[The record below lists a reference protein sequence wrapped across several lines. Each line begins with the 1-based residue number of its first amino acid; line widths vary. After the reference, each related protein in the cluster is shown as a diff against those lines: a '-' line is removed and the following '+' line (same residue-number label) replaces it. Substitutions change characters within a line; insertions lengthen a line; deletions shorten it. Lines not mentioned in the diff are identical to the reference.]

1 MSVIEISVVV
11 PAYNEALA
19 LPKLAEKLGV
29 VLRGLGVSYEILF
42 VNDGSSDGTKKYLQ
56 EISRQ
61 DLRIKPIHLTRNFGK
76 EAAMAAG
83 LASAN
88 GNCVVFIDADFQ
100 HPPDLIP
107 RMFTAWKEGNDVVNA
122 VKRQFASESFLYRWF
137 ANRFN
142 DMMSRMIGG
151 NMVGASD
158 YKLIDRQVV
167 QVLLDCPERNR
178 FFRGLVAWVGFQ
190 VTNIEFD
197 VVERELGKSKWSVIS
212 LIRYSLAN
220 IVAFSSFP
228 LVALS
233 YIGFATA
240 ALGFLLLIQ
249 TFLQY
254 FLGRA
259 AIGFTTVI
267 AVQILLGGMILLA
280 LGVISMYLSKMYD
293 EQKGRPLFIVQHPRI
308 PANSKSADP
317 APETNND

>member
-1 MSVIEISVVV
+1 MSAIEISAVL
-11 PAYNEALA
+11 PAYNEARA
-19 LPKLAEKLGV
+19 LPKLAEKL
-29 VLRGLGVSYEILF
+29 RAIFEEMGVSYEIII
-42 VNDGSSDGTKKYLQ
+42 VNDGSSDGTKEYVQ
-56 EISRQ
+56 DISRQ
-61 DLRIKPIHLTRNFGK
+61 DLRVKPIHLTRNFGK

-83 LASAN
+83 LVSAE
-88 GNCVVFIDADFQ
+88 GKCVVFIDADLQ

-107 RMFTAWKEGNDVVNA
+107 KMFAAWKEGNDVVNA
-122 VKRQFASESFLYRWF
+122 VKRQYASESFFYRWF

-142 DMMSRMIGG
+142 SMMSRMIGS
-151 NMVGASD
+151 NMAGASD

-190 VTNIEFD
+190 VANIEFD

-233 YIGFATA
+233 YVGFATA

-249 TFLQY
+249 TLTQY

-293 EQKGRPLFIVQHPRI
+293 EQKGRPLFIIQRPRHSTQ
-308 PANSKSADP
+308 NSEDRALDTSK
-317 APETNND
+317 E